1 MFTAKCVPD
10 EKDWIPAF
18 AGIISAHP
26 KLDLG
31 SRA

>member
-18 AGIISAHP
+18 AGMGGV
-26 KLDLG
+26 LTN
-31 SRA
+31 